1 MSCRG
6 RVTGAYTHSLSLLS
20 EISEGTQT
28 KLSSKLL
35 WLVVCAATA
44 IAAGVWLQDGGS
56 AWVDDLAI
64 RLYGTPHQRYGAA
77 LKRHDFAA
85 RPAARLWLDSAAQ
98 ALAGPA
104 TVKLPHRQRLEF
116 TDDDPKA
123 AAFAVSVRRGQRYVA
138 EARVDGGDS
147 TAVILDVF
155 ERDGDNLR
163 HVTSAAPDERA
174 VILELR
180 ADAEYIVRVQSELH
194 RDMKVALELRA
205 EPTLFLPVARA
216 TRSRIQSYFG
226 DPRDNGR
233 RAHHGVDIFAP
244 RGTPVLAAAGGIVTS
259 VGTNGLGGNVVWIAR
274 PGRRE
279 AHYYAHLEHQL
290 VTPGTFVAA
299 GDVIGT
305 VGNTGNARGTLP
317 HLHFGIY
324 TAGGAVDPLP
334 YIAGSLDSRVPARS

>member
-1 MSCRG
+1 LRFLVC
-6 RVTGAYTHSLSLLS
+6 V
-20 EISEGTQT
+20 GT
-28 KLSSKLL
+28 
-35 WLVVCAATA
+35 VIV
-44 IAAGVWLQDGGS
+44 AGVWLQEAGS

-77 LKRHDFAA
+77 LKRQDFAA
-85 RPAARLWLDSAAQ
+85 TPAARLWFDSAAQ
-98 ALAGPA
+98 ALAAPA
-104 TVKLPHRQRLEF
+104 TVKLPHRRRLEF
-116 TDDDPKA
+116 AGDDPKA

-138 EARVDGGDS
+138 EAQADNGDS
-147 TAVILDVF
+147 TAVFLDVF

-163 HVTSAAPDERA
+163 HVASAAPDERA

-180 ADAEYIVRVQSELH
+180 ADATYIVRVQSELQ
-194 RDMKVALELRA
+194 RDVKVALELRA
-205 EPTLFLPVARA
+205 EPTLFLPLERA

-233 RAHHGVDIFAP
+233 RLHQGVDIFAP
-244 RGTPVLAAAGGIVTS
+244 RGTPVVAAAGGIVTS
-259 VGTNGLGGNVVWIAR
+259 VGTNGLGGNVIWIVR

-279 AHYYAHLEHQL
+279 VHYYAHLDRQL
-290 VTPGTFVAA
+290 VTPGTFVKA
-299 GDVIGT
+299 GDAIGT

-334 YIAGSLDSRVPARS
+334 YIAGTSGRGVPARS